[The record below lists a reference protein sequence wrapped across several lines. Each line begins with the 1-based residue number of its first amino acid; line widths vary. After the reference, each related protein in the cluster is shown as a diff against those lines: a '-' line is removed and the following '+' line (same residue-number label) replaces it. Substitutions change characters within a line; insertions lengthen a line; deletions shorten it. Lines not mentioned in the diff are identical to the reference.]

1 MRQHKY
7 SDTSLTPLCQRG
19 AGRISGHG
27 GQVNPPVPP
36 FVKRGWR
43 GDVTKG
49 GNEHA
54 KISAQ
59 VLRCLVTACC
69 AMLWVLHGAS
79 LVAPPTS
86 LAHPLG
92 NFSISR
98 YAGLRLTQQAIELRY
113 LLDMAEIPT
122 FLELQESG
130 MVPEVGHPSLR
141 EYLDRQSVRL
151 QEGLHLEVNGQR
163 LPLQGVTSEI
173 VFLPGAGDLPT
184 LKLGIVYRASLEV
197 PCVDAP
203 CHLHYRDSNF
213 PGRLGW
219 QEVIA
224 VAEPGIIVA
233 QSSVPAPDRSRALT
247 DYPAELLSNPPQV
260 LEAEVHFRRE
270 STAHA
275 ASTAAAPPS
284 LTGQTRGAGTSLT
297 TPRSALT
304 ELVTTQQLS
313 PGMIGLA
320 LIVAVGLGAL
330 HALEPGHGKTVV
342 AAYLAGSRGT
352 PRHALYLGLIVT
364 ATHTAG
370 VYLLGAVT
378 LYLSHYVVPERLYP
392 WLGGVSGLLI
402 TCLGCGLLARRYVG
416 ASQVHTHDHSHAH
429 HHSHLHTHTHHHGTI
444 DHEHPA
450 PHEGSPAQS
459 LVEET
464 MSFRALLALGVTGG
478 IVPCPAALVVLLSAI
493 ALQRV
498 GFGLLLI
505 VAFSAGLAGV
515 LMMLGLLMVSA
526 RHVIARVQGEG
537 RLMTRW
543 LPLTSAAVITVF
555 GLVMLAQALLTAGV
569 VQIRL

>member
-1 MRQHKY
+1 
-7 SDTSLTPLCQRG
+7 
-19 AGRISGHG
+19 
-27 GQVNPPVPP
+27 
-36 FVKRGWR
+36 
-43 GDVTKG
+43 
-49 GNEHA
+49 
-54 KISAQ
+54 
-59 VLRCLVTACC
+59 
-69 AMLWVLHGAS
+69 MLWVLHSAY

-98 YAGLRLTQQAIELRY
+98 YAGLRIGQHAIELRY

-122 FLELQESG
+122 FLEMQESG
-130 MVPEVGHPSLR
+130 IVPEVGHPSLR
-141 EYLDRQSVRL
+141 GYLDRQTVRL
-151 QEGLHLEVNGQR
+151 QEGLHLEVNGRR

-173 VFLPGAGDLPT
+173 VFPPGAGDLPT
-184 LKLGIVYRASLEV
+184 LKLGIVYRASLEAR
-197 PCVDAP
+197 CVDTP

-224 VAEPGIIVA
+224 VAEPGIIVD
-233 QSSVPAPDRSRALT
+233 QSSAPTPDRSRALT
-247 DYPAELLSNPPQV
+247 DYPPELLSNPPQE
-260 LEAEVHFRRE
+260 LEAEVRFR
-270 STAHA
+270 HA
-275 ASTAAAPPS
+275 SASHVAATTAAPPP
-284 LTGQTRGAGTSLT
+284 LTGQTPATGAALT
-297 TPRSALT
+297 TSRSALT
-304 ELVTTQQLS
+304 ELITTQQLS

-342 AAYLAGSRGT
+342 AAYLVGTHGT

-370 VYLLGAVT
+370 VYLLGIVT

-392 WLGGVSGLLI
+392 WLGGVSGVLI
-402 TCLGCGLLARRYVG
+402 TCLGCGLLWRRYMG
-416 ASQVHTHDHSHAH
+416 TSQPHTHVHSHAH
-429 HHSHLHTHTHHHGTI
+429 KPSHLYKHVHAHHHGTI
-444 DHEHPA
+444 DHDHAA
-450 PHEGSPAQS
+450 PHEASHTQPSG
-459 LVEET
+459 EET
-464 MSFRALLALGVTGG
+464 MSSRALLALGVTGG

-505 VAFSAGLAGV
+505 VAFSVGLAGV
-515 LMMLGLLMVSA
+515 LMTLGLLMVSA

-537 RLMTRW
+537 QLMTRW
-543 LPLTSAAVITVF
+543 LPLTSAAVITIF
-555 GLVMLAQALLTAGV
+555 GLVMLAQALMTAGM